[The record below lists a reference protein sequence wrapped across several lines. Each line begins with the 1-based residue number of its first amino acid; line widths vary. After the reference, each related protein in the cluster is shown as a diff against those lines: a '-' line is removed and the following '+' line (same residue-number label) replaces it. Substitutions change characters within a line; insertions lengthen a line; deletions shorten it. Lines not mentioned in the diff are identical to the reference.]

1 MQNCYTYMIFIDSIK
16 GETSANFVNF
26 YLVFPNIYP
35 RALLFLHFANV
46 FPCKIS
52 KNNFVA
58 VVPSF

>member
-16 GETSANFVNF
+16 GETFANFAILYF
-26 YLVFPNIYP
+26 FFPNIYP
-35 RALLFLHFANV
+35 QALLFLHFANV